1 MKVNDLTEV
10 SEEPVSTLIAPGT
23 YSVIVTDAE
32 ERTASTGTEGIGLD
46 LEIVEGSD
54 KGRGLWDTCWVTEKA
69 MWRVKKVLSA
79 LKYDIPEG
87 EFDLNTAELIGRRMF
102 VVCEHE
108 EYDGK
113 TRVRVVDMIPQDD
126 WDPSDLPKRE
136 AEPFKTGEDGIPF

>member
-69 MWRVKKVLSA
+69 MWRVKKMLVA
-79 LKYDIPEG
+79 LQFPVPEG
-87 EFDLNTAELIGRRMF
+87 EFDLDPSQLIGRKMF
-102 VVCEHE
+102 VVVDHE

-113 TRVRVVDMIPQDD
+113 TRARVVDMLPDAGFDPLQMPQKPADD
-126 WDPSDLPKRE
+126 GV
-136 AEPFKTGEDGIPF
+136 PF